1 MLGPPMLP
9 ILLTAGLDE
18 AANILKEAVNR
29 VVAAPEIAGTF
40 AGARRKKKLR
50 LRVAILRDEQGAPV
64 AAEADVQPAL
74 DEAKRVLRERCAV
87 ELLPADGRWIETLH
101 ENAPKEALDSPCAEG
116 SWQADFGPGGAF
128 FRRHQARTT
137 RGTVTGS
144 AAPITAFV
152 VRDVLGK
159 AGCSLGPLVD
169 HVTVDKR
176 AFEGRTL
183 RVLAHELGHAC
194 GLPHSDEAENLMLPR
209 SMGEKLRTWQVAVLR
224 SSRHVTYT

>member
-1 MLGPPMLP
+1 MLP
-9 ILLTAGLDE
+9 IALGAGLDE
-18 AANILKEAVNR
+18 AANVLKEAVNR
-29 VVAAPEIAGTF
+29 VVAAPELVGTF
-40 AGARRKKKLR
+40 AGARRAKKLR
-50 LRVAILRDEQGAPV
+50 VRIAILRDESGAPV
-64 AAEADVQPAL
+64 ASEADVQPAL

-87 ELLPADGRWIETLH
+87 ELLPANGQWIETLD
-101 ENAPKEALDSPCAEG
+101 ESSPKEALDSPCADG

-128 FRRHQARTT
+128 LRRHHVRTT
-137 RGTVTGS
+137 RGMLTGS

-169 HVTVDKR
+169 YITVDKR

-194 GLPHSDEAENLMLPR
+194 GLPHSGEAENLMLPK
-209 SMGEKLRTWQVAVLR
+209 SMGERLETWQVAVLR
-224 SSRHVTYT
+224 SSRHVTYL